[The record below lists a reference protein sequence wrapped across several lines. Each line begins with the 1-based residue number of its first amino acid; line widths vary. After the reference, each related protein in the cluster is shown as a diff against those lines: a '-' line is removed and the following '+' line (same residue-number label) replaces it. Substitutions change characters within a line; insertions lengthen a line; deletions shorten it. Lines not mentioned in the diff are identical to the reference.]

1 MKRRTNMKQCIL
13 IIACIF
19 NIITAH
25 ALTVNEVLESVKQ
38 NNFALKA
45 SEQTKNSAISSI
57 KSTNNLSNPK
67 VGFEYHEGAN
77 VDGNKYGISVT
88 QKFEWPGLY
97 KNRSDVNKA
106 LINVENTKQL
116 SEYLNVLLDAK
127 QLCIQIINL
136 NRKLKVQETVVANI
150 TKLYSEYEKGFNHGE
165 ISILDI
171 NKLKIELLNTKRA
184 YDELV
189 SQRAGLFEKLTSL
202 NGNKEIENLSSLY
215 DYPTQSLESL
225 DYYLAEVI
233 KYDPSYLTLVANLD
247 ASNKNLSSAKMGW
260 LPDLAL
266 SYKYSNEMGSKFN
279 GFAVGVSVPIFANR
293 NKVSASKSELIAAEL
308 TQKDVLAELESAIKT
323 DYSHIVTAK
332 SQIHSYN
339 NVLESGNN
347 EKMLQKALEGGQ
359 ISLLDY
365 LLELRYFLEAQQTL
379 LDLEFEYNTLMTD
392 LNKYQLLN

>member
-57 KSTNNLSNPK
+57 KSTNNLSNPE

-293 NKVSASKSELIAAEL
+293 N
-308 TQKDVLAELESAIKT
+308 
-323 DYSHIVTAK
+323 
-332 SQIHSYN
+332 
-339 NVLESGNN
+339 
-347 EKMLQKALEGGQ
+347 
-359 ISLLDY
+359 
-365 LLELRYFLEAQQTL
+365 
-379 LDLEFEYNTLMTD
+379 
-392 LNKYQLLN
+392 

>member
-57 KSTNNLSNPK
+57 KSTNNLSNPE

-77 VDGNKYGISVT
+77 VYGNKYGISVT